1 MNGTMLNIKGA
12 IFDMDGT
19 LVDSLTFWEEF
30 WPKAGKKFLG
40 IDNFTVG
47 EEADKAVRTMFA
59 AQAMPYVNQLFHFC
73 KTDKE
78 FFDYFI
84 SEIREFYGKVKT
96 KPGAI
101 ELLDHLSALG
111 VKMCVASAT
120 DLENLNY
127 AIEICGLSSYFETT
141 MSCADIGAG
150 KDKPDIYIAAKNAL
164 GLTAEDICVFEDSY
178 VALETA
184 KNAGFKTVGIF
195 DKNNYGQDRLEAA
208 SLIYIKEGEPLST
221 VNEAITNV

>member
-1 MNGTMLNIKGA
+1 MTSLKIKGA

-19 LVDSLTFWEEF
+19 LVDSLMFWEEF

-59 AQAMPYVNQLFHFC
+59 AEAMPYVNQLFHFC
-73 KTDKE
+73 ETDRE

-84 SEIREFYGKVKT
+84 SEIKSLYETVSVKD
-96 KPGAI
+96 GAI
-101 ELLDHLSALG
+101 KLLDHLSALG

-120 DLENLNY
+120 DSENLKY
-127 AIEICGLSSYFETT
+127 AIEVCGLDHYFESTI
-141 MSCADIGAG
+141 SCADIGAG
-150 KDKPDIYIAAKNAL
+150 KDKPDVYIAAQKAL
-164 GLTAEDICVFEDSY
+164 GLNAEDICVFEDSY

-184 KNAGFKTVGIF
+184 KKAGFQTVGIY
-195 DKNNYGQDRLEAA
+195 DKYNYGQDRLKAA
-208 SLIYIKEGEPLST
+208 SIIYIKEGEPLST
-221 VNEAITNV
+221 LNERIEIVK

>member
-1 MNGTMLNIKGA
+1 MTNLKIKGA

-19 LVDSLTFWEEF
+19 LVDSLMFWEEF

-40 IDNFTVG
+40 KDNFTVG

-59 AQAMPYVNQLFHFC
+59 AQAMPYVNGIFHFC
-73 KTDKE
+73 ETDKE
-78 FFDYFI
+78 FLDYFNA
-84 SEIREFYGKVKT
+84 EIRAFYANVKI
-96 KPGAI
+96 KSGAI

-120 DLENLNY
+120 DLDNLNY
-127 AIEICGLSSYFETT
+127 AIKVCGLDRYFETT
-141 MSCADIGAG
+141 LSCADIGAG

-164 GLTAEDICVFEDSY
+164 GLDAEDICVFEDSY

-184 KNAGFKTVGIF
+184 KKAGFQTVGIY
-195 DKNNYGQDRLEAA
+195 DKYNYGQDRLEAA
-208 SLIYIKEGEPLST
+208 SLIYIKDGEPLSI
-221 VNEAITNV
+221 VNEAIFAK